1 MDKSNIK
8 RLVGFG
14 IGAAVLYFLAP
25 PVLAQMPEKI
35 QATGSLLLLMIVN
48 QIFIGVVGW
57 QSTYIPKFA
66 VYVPIAVILLYVASE
81 FLYYG
86 GVSWTMELNYM
97 ETGYIVYFLKKLLTK
112 RRRIEEKKS
121 NRPFPKGVG
130 RK

>member
-1 MDKSNIK
+1 MEKSNVK
-8 RLVGFG
+8 RLVAFG
-14 IGAAVLYFLAP
+14 IGALVLYYLAP
-25 PVLAQMPEKI
+25 LILAQTPEQI

-66 VYVPIAVILLYVASE
+66 IYVPIAVIVLYVISE
-81 FLYYG
+81 LLYYG
-86 GVSWTMELNYM
+86 GISWTMELNYL

-112 RRRIEEKKS
+112 RQRIEEKKN

-130 RK
+130 KK

>member
-1 MDKSNIK
+1 MEKSNVK
-8 RLVGFG
+8 RLAAFG
-14 IGAAVLYFLAP
+14 IGALVLYYLAP
-25 PVLAQMPEKI
+25 LILAQTPEQI

-66 VYVPIAVILLYVASE
+66 IYVPIAVIVLYVISE
-81 FLYYG
+81 LLYYG
-86 GVSWTMELNYM
+86 GISWTMELNYL

-112 RRRIEEKKS
+112 RQRIEEKKN

-130 RK
+130 KK

>member
-1 MDKSNIK
+1 MEKSNVK
-8 RLVGFG
+8 RLVAFG
-14 IGAAVLYFLAP
+14 IGALVLYYLAP
-25 PVLAQMPEKI
+25 LILAQTPEQI

-66 VYVPIAVILLYVASE
+66 IYIPIAVIILYVISE
-81 FLYYG
+81 LLYYG
-86 GVSWTMELNYM
+86 GISWTMELNYL

-112 RRRIEEKKS
+112 RQRIEEKKN

-130 RK
+130 KK

>member
-1 MDKSNIK
+1 MEKSNVK
-8 RLVGFG
+8 RLVAFG
-14 IGAAVLYFLAP
+14 IGALVLYYLVP
-25 PVLAQMPEKI
+25 LILAQTPEQI

-66 VYVPIAVILLYVASE
+66 IYIPIAVIILYVISE
-81 FLYYG
+81 LLYYG
-86 GVSWTMELNYM
+86 GISWTMELNYL

-112 RRRIEEKKS
+112 RQRIEEKKN

-130 RK
+130 KK